1 MLTLVKPEIETY
13 ATSKSFRE
21 SPLLAELRQETEKTM
36 EIPEMLCGPLEGA
49 FLRMIAEMIEA
60 ERVLEIGTFTGYS
73 TLWLASGLAGS
84 GTVVTCEIDPKHAN
98 VARRYF
104 EKAGMLGTIDLRLA
118 PALDTIADLEPEFDL
133 CFIDADKVNYLNYYE
148 AVLPLM
154 RFGGIIVVDN
164 TLYGGEV
171 LDPKDENPK
180 AIARFNDAVVADDRV
195 HQVLLPLR
203 DGISILRK
211 R

>member
-13 ATSKSFRE
+13 ATSKSFGE
-21 SPLLAELRQETEKTM
+21 SPLLQELRMETEQTM
-36 EIPEMLCGPLEGA
+36 ELPQMLCGPLQGA
-49 FLRMIAEMIEA
+49 FLRMITEMIEA

-73 TLWLASGLAGS
+73 TLWMASGLAGS
-84 GTVVTCEIDPKHAN
+84 GTVITLEIEPKHAA
-98 VARRYF
+98 VARKYF
-104 EKAGMLGTIDLRLA
+104 ERASMLGTIDIRMG

-164 TLYGGEV
+164 VLYGGEV
-171 LDPKDENPK
+171 LDPQNDNSK
-180 AIARFNDAVVADDRV
+180 AISRFNDVILADDRV
-195 HQVLLPLR
+195 HQVMLPMR